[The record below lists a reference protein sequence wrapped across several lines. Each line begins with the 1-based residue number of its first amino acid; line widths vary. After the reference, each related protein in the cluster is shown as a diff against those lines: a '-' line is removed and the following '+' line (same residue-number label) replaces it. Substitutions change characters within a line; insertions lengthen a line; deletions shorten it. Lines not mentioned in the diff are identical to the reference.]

1 MTQRDPSAYVW
12 DIRDAC
18 RTIEQAMRGMDRE
31 QYLNSTMH
39 RLAIERLLI
48 TIGEAMG
55 RLAKV
60 DAAMAAELGEVGQI
74 VGFRNVLV
82 HQYFDLDHT
91 VVWEVL
97 RADVPRLLANAERVW
112 SRFAPLYESDEP
124 DMP

>member
-18 RTIEQAMRGMDRE
+18 RTIDRAMRGMGRQE
-31 QYLNSTMH
+31 YVTSTMQ

-48 TIGEAMG
+48 IIGEAVG

-97 RADVPRLLANAERVW
+97 RTDVPRLLANAERVW